1 MRPAYHGTPD
11 HPTCQTHPLVP
22 AYEASFN
29 SLSLPIWLLV
39 KDAISFRGERHW
51 GPRDGRGGADG
62 RWVDRRGRRYRQR
75 NPRPQKR
82 STRTSTN
89 LGRQETRVSVSLN
102 ANSCETR
109 FFPHPILMRNWQM
122 DISEFNVNVMTPNN
136 GVHQHSPRDPGIQKW
151 AFFLFQ
157 FLLQWNCHLQA
168 I

>member
-1 MRPAYHGTPD
+1 MRPAYHSTPD

-22 AYEASFN
+22 AYEASFH
-29 SLSLPIWLLV
+29 SLSLPIRSLV

-89 LGRQETRVSVSLN
+89 LGRPQKRTSVSLN
-102 ANSCETR
+102 ANSCDTR
-109 FFPHPILMRNWQM
+109 FFSASDIDAELTQWIYQNSMLMSWPETTENTNVLLMTQGFRNDLSFCSW
-122 DISEFNVNVMTPNN
+122 P
-136 GVHQHSPRDPGIQKW
+136 QKK
-151 AFFLFQ
+151 
-157 FLLQWNCHLQA
+157 N
-168 I
+168 